1 MARTLGDVL
10 HHFAPELGA
19 ASLRPI
25 PSPKATPPAEAKPP
39 RVVAVALERGDLLRA
54 AVLWN
59 LAVETARAGAECE
72 ALVPVGT
79 LTEAPGDAAPLGV
92 GLIAARCEPGE
103 TLADVA
109 RRRARDAARAPADAD
124 AQRLAMVGVPATD
137 AGRLCASVDLALL
150 VCGCDPAS
158 RSRFEAVGR
167 HLLRSGSPPPGII
180 IHGART
186 LDEARRAFEAVA
198 CPLEHV
204 AGEAIPSYGLL
215 VDDLALYRSVV
226 ERCPVGLAR
235 PQSPAAQALAD
246 VAALLAAD
254 LGLR

>member
-10 HHFAPELGA
+10 HHFAPELGPANPSA
-19 ASLRPI
+19 APG
-25 PSPKATPPAEAKPP
+25 PAAAAP
-39 RVVAVALERGDLLRA
+39 RVVAIALERGDLLRA

-59 LAVETARAGAECE
+59 LAVEMARSGAECE

-92 GLIAARCEPGE
+92 GLLAASCEPGE

-109 RRRARDAARAPADAD
+109 RRRARDAARGRAGPGAQRVALVGIPAADA
-124 AQRLAMVGVPATD
+124 G
-137 AGRLCASVDLALL
+137 GLCASVDLALL

-158 RSRFEAVGR
+158 RSRSEAVGR
-167 HLLRSGSPPPGII
+167 HLLRSGSPPPGLI
-180 IHGART
+180 IHGARS

-198 CPLEHV
+198 CPLENV
-204 AGEAIPSYGLL
+204 AGGPIPSYGLL

-226 ERCPVGLAR
+226 ERRPVGLAR
-235 PQSPAAQALAD
+235 PQSPAAKALAD
-246 VAALLAAD
+246 VAALLAGD
-254 LGLR
+254 LDLR

>member
-10 HHFAPELGA
+10 HHFAPELGPTDPRPA
-19 ASLRPI
+19 ASDDAP
-25 PSPKATPPAEAKPP
+25 PP

-59 LAVETARAGAECE
+59 LAVETARAGAACE

-79 LTEAPGDAAPLGV
+79 MTEAPGDAAPLGV
-92 GLIAARCEPGE
+92 GLIAAAPEPGE

-109 RRRARDAARAPADAD
+109 RQRAAAAPRAGSEQRRV
-124 AQRLAMVGVPATD
+124 AMVGVQAAD
-137 AGRLCASVDLALL
+137 AGGLCASVDLALL
-150 VCGCDPAS
+150 VCGCDAAS
-158 RSRFEAVGR
+158 RSRAESVGR
-167 HLLRSGSPPPGII
+167 HLLRSGAPPPGIV
-180 IHGART
+180 IHGAHT

-226 ERCPVGLAR
+226 ERRPVGLAR
-235 PQSPAAQALAD
+235 PQSPAALALAD
-246 VAALLAAD
+246 VAALVAAD
-254 LGLR
+254 LGLA

>member
-10 HHFAPELGA
+10 HHFAPELA
-19 ASLRPI
+19 PADSSPLASPEI
-25 PSPKATPPAEAKPP
+25 DTPP
-39 RVVAVALERGDLLRA
+39 VVAVALERGDLLRA

-72 ALVPVGT
+72 ALVPLGT
-79 LTEAPGDAAPLGV
+79 LAEAPGDAAPLGV
-92 GLIAARCEPGE
+92 GLIATACEQGE

-109 RRRARDAARAPADAD
+109 RRRARDASRGRAGPGAP
-124 AQRLAMVGVPATD
+124 RLAMVGVPASE
-137 AGRLCASVDLALL
+137 AGGLCASVDLALL

-158 RSRFEAVGR
+158 RSRSEAVGR

-180 IHGART
+180 IHGARS

-226 ERCPVGLAR
+226 ERRPVGLAR
-235 PQSPAAQALAD
+235 PQSPAARALAD
-246 VAALLAAD
+246 VAALLAGD
-254 LGLR
+254 LGLL